1 MKKILFL
8 SLIILSLSEN
18 LRFLKDEIP
27 NIKEIKKLVN
37 FDKAMDNIN
46 GVVDSQ
52 KYIAESFKTTLNTTI
67 RSKLKINCYSN

>member
-18 LRFLKDEIP
+18 LCFLKDEIP

-46 GVVDSQ
+46 GVVDS
-52 KYIAESFKTTLNTTI
+52 
-67 RSKLKINCYSN
+67 

>member
-18 LRFLKDEIP
+18 LRFLKDEIS
-27 NIKEIKKLVN
+27 NIKEIKKLAN

-46 GVVDSQ
+46 GVVDS
-52 KYIAESFKTTLNTTI
+52 
-67 RSKLKINCYSN
+67 

>member
-8 SLIILSLSEN
+8 FLIILSLSET

-27 NIKEIKKLVN
+27 NIKEIKKLAN